1 MNSTSISASSYNDL
15 DEIKH
20 LIFIGMLGVGNAD
33 SILVKAYFR
42 LILRLD
48 YDISWVAANDPNAD
62 LLLVNRTL
70 GFFEKTQDFLQ
81 CLSIPVL
88 YVESARATMSGGFS
102 NNILTLPLPD
112 TKLLQQ
118 WLLIHVDALK
128 PMLRMMPIVKEQVAP
143 TAKIDLPLTHPPV
156 PTYQYITD
164 FREIIN
170 LLHLPPQSATESR
183 YVTLYDQHHL
193 LIGVADTVQQQ
204 FWMQQAGSFKFTNGW
219 SLKLA
224 SSENDFLRQNGT
236 VVDLK
241 QWLWE
246 ALSNAKST
254 VTLVD
259 SEQLIHLKHWPKPQ
273 SNSSRRHVLRI
284 LALLAQKPMSAK
296 RLSQMLDLTVP
307 EVHIIIGSLYG
318 SGCATLGEVVQD
330 WNSTPERTEQAQ
342 PARGLRKLLT
352 SLRGN
357 LRL

>member
-1 MNSTSISASSYNDL
+1 
-15 DEIKH
+15 
-20 LIFIGMLGVGNAD
+20 
-33 SILVKAYFR
+33 
-42 LILRLD
+42 
-48 YDISWVAANDPNAD
+48 
-62 LLLVNRTL
+62 
-70 GFFEKTQDFLQ
+70 
-81 CLSIPVL
+81 
-88 YVESARATMSGGFS
+88 
-102 NNILTLPLPD
+102 
-112 TKLLQQ
+112 
-118 WLLIHVDALK
+118 
-128 PMLRMMPIVKEQVAP
+128 
-143 TAKIDLPLTHPPV
+143 
-156 PTYQYITD
+156 
-164 FREIIN
+164 
-170 LLHLPPQSATESR
+170 
-183 YVTLYDQHHL
+183 
-193 LIGVADTVQQQ
+193 
-204 FWMQQAGSFKFTNGW
+204 MQQAGSFKFTNGW